1 MSNALSPIPLP
12 CRSLSIALLE
22 DDAELREQILL
33 PGLRHLGFDVTA
45 MASAAEL
52 YLQLPQTSFDILVLD
67 VGLPD
72 QDGFTVTRYL
82 RGSSSI
88 GIVMLTGRGGT
99 ADRVHGLSMGADA
112 YLAKP
117 VNMDV
122 LAATLHSLGRR
133 LGSNP
138 AAISHEKARLGWR
151 LHSNGWSLVAPGG
164 GVVTLTLAERC
175 VLGQLMAKAGEAVS
189 RETLIAAL
197 TPDIY
202 DFDPHRLE
210 TLIHRLRRKVSSATR
225 EALPLR
231 ALHGVGYVMV
241 S

>member
-1 MSNALSPIPLP
+1 
-12 CRSLSIALLE
+12 
-22 DDAELREQILL
+22 
-33 PGLRHLGFDVTA
+33 
-45 MASAAEL
+45 
-52 YLQLPQTSFDILVLD
+52 
-67 VGLPD
+67 
-72 QDGFTVTRYL
+72 VTRYL
-82 RGSSSI
+82 RSSSSI

-117 VNMDV
+117 VNLDV

-133 LGSNP
+133 LGSF
-138 AAISHEKARLGWR
+138 AAVAAHDQARPGWR

-164 GVVTLTLAERC
+164 GTVTLTLAERC
-175 VLGQLMAKAGEAVS
+175 VIGLLMSKAGEAVS

-210 TLIHRLRRKVSSATR
+210 TLIHRLRRKVSSGTR

>member
-12 CRSLSIALLE
+12 RRSLSIALLE

-52 YLQLPQTSFDILVLD
+52 YLQLPQTRFDILVLD

-82 RGSSSI
+82 RTASSI
-88 GIVMLTGRGGT
+88 GIVMLTGRGGA

-133 LGSNP
+133 LGSGP
-138 AAISHEKARLGWR
+138 TATSHDEAQPGWR

-164 GVVTLTLAERC
+164 GAVTLTVAERC
-175 VLGQLMAKAGEAVS
+175 LLGQLMAKAGEAVS

-210 TLIHRLRRKVSSATR
+210 TLIHRLRRKVSHATR